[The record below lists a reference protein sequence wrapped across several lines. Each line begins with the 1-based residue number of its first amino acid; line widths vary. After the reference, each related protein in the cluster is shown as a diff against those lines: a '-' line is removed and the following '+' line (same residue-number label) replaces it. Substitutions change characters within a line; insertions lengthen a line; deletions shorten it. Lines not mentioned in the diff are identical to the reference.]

1 MRRCEWS
8 WSPATLVRGGGIV
21 GCRRRVGQVSA
32 MRLRR
37 RFLEADGAAP
47 ARTLGVFAD
56 EFDTGEVEGVD
67 DPGQTLDHAPHV
79 ALARLHA
86 LDGGNREPGQSGQRF
101 LSDRSEARRV
111 GEECGS
117 TFCYRCAAY
126 H

>member
-37 RFLEADGAAP
+37 RFLEADAAAP

-56 EFDTGEVEGVD
+56 EFDTGE
-67 DPGQTLDHAPHV
+67 
-79 ALARLHA
+79 
-86 LDGGNREPGQSGQRF
+86 
-101 LSDRSEARRV
+101 RSEERRV
-111 GEECGS
+111 GKECVRTCRS
-117 TFCYRCAAY
+117 RWSPYPSKKHTLVNCAFKQLKKKNK
-126 H
+126 HH